1 MEKNN
6 DLAEQHQAAYIY
18 LSIYIYII
26 KMLSND
32 KALDRSAPGRYGVQ
46 SFGHMSAFELILVPM
61 CRSRAISF
69 LVSAYDCQKLFLTPC
84 VLTKTVYVVSS
95 LFAKKLERLE
105 KNLYEVQG
113 NPNLSGQGLLCFVDI
128 QTIRF
133 LALFTIH
140 FDVLISQVDI
150 STGALLFSY

>member
-1 MEKNN
+1 MQVSCNFFPGVSVR
-6 DLAEQHQAAYIY
+6 
-18 LSIYIYII
+18 LSE
-26 KMLSND
+26 
-32 KALDRSAPGRYGVQ
+32 V
-46 SFGHMSAFELILVPM
+46 V
-61 CRSRAISF
+61 
-69 LVSAYDCQKLFLTPC
+69 LFLTPC